1 MIADKDNN
9 DFAYFLYKVSEFL
22 NVAAVTGLE
31 TRKISKVTRD
41 QLTGLKT
48 EIEKVIPPIITPG
61 DNENK
66 SVDDKKNT
74 PKDNED
80 KLTPETLKP
89 EEITFKLY
97 SGVTQGEVLIAVEK
111 LRKAN
116 PALANTIIPL
126 LKSGDIV

>member
-1 MIADKDNN
+1 MITDKDDN

-22 NVAAVTGLE
+22 NVSVVADLE
-31 TRKISKVTRD
+31 TKKIGKATKD

-48 EIEKVIPPIITPG
+48 EIEKAPAPIIPPE
-61 DNENK
+61 DNKNK